1 MSSIMPFLT
10 RSEPTWTNDD
20 QGGANQMTLGPL
32 ELLRVSSYINSLT
45 VLLADCHNVY
55 GADSL
60 PERAMS
66 DGGCQRLRIIVAASP
81 DRLFLMKPWTP

>member
-1 MSSIMPFLT
+1 MPFLT

-32 ELLRVSSYINSLT
+32 ELLRISS
-45 VLLADCHNVY
+45 VLLADCHSVY

-81 DRLFLMKPWTP
+81 DRVGRK